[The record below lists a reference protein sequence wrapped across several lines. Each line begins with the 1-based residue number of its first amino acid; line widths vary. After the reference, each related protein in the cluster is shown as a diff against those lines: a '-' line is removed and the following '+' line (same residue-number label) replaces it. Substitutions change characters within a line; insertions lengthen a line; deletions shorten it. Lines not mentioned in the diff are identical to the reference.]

1 MIFGSIGT
9 VSSSWNPPI
18 PMAGLVNWYEPG
30 NTAGITIGTPD
41 TMENLAPSGS
51 SSDVYEQTATSSF
64 GTDFIG
70 ATTLTT
76 NVDPNNTWINTN
88 TLQGYGTYTFILI
101 SKYNNSD
108 TNEQRTTISETNGNP
123 FNLGNIGG
131 NMDVCIM
138 EGFTVF
144 PGNTTNT
151 EWAMYT
157 VTGDENGTTLT
168 NFYRNS
174 NLKASTSFKSLPK
187 GIQIFPNGGA
197 PPTPP
202 TSSSVGAILI
212 YDRVISDDEI
222 SSIYQHYKQR
232 FGM

>member
-1 MIFGSIGT
+1 MIFGSVGT

-18 PMAGLVNWYEPG
+18 PMSGLVNWYEPG
-30 NTAGITIGTPD
+30 NTAGITIGSPD

-51 SSDVYEQTATSSF
+51 SSNVYEQTATSLF

-70 ATTLTT
+70 ATTLTS
-76 NVDPNNTWINTN
+76 NAEPNNSWVNGN
-88 TLQGYGTYTFILI
+88 SLEGYAEYTFILI

-108 TNEQRTTISETNGNP
+108 ANEQRTTISENAGTS
-123 FNLGNIGG
+123 FKLGNIGG
-131 NMDVCIM
+131 NMNVCIM
-138 EGFTVF
+138 QGTTVF
-144 PGNTTNT
+144 PGNSTNT

-157 VTGDENGTTLT
+157 VTGDENGTMLT

-174 NLKASTSFKSLPK
+174 NLTASASFLSLPK
-187 GIQIFPNGGA
+187 GIRIFPSGGE

-212 YDRVISDDEI
+212 YDRVITDEEI